1 MNTKIND
8 NLPPPRWLKPKLI
21 AVCAVAL
28 VVAGS
33 WGFGK
38 PRFSPQMDLVMV
50 DVIGSLE
57 STRMDIAP
65 DPNPAKE
72 FDLANGPGWISAVLV
87 RGSGAN
93 LELQWSNPTSTPFVG
108 YVQVHEAR
116 FRYLRRVVNG
126 SDYYVYVPIPL
137 GYTPSPATVLIP
149 AHGTSDPRPLYIGTL
164 PDFVVG
170 GQLELR
176 IELRGNIGVQ
186 LPGEPDA
193 LAWGQSTVWN
203 NMGHIYLTAQTPV
216 DVQSRPWFE
225 VLDQACWFAQEM
237 ASEADVR
244 REITKGIYYETMV
257 FDGIDQYFTE
267 DVSGDDQRL
276 NLTQY
281 FSPGNYNMGVID
293 GSSLTVA
300 FCEALGFETSL
311 LYYYERITL
320 TNPICPAGSDNTD
333 FGKYLTYQ
341 FDDQTVAMAPS
352 ANVYDSVFSQWVDLA
367 GGSWKNPVW
376 DWPWTTYPQVP
387 VPTTPSPPPPPP
399 PAPLPN
405 FYGLVAGP
413 SGYDRMDFGLYDVV
427 EVK

>member
-1 MNTKIND
+1 MNNKINH
-8 NLPPPRWLKPKLI
+8 NLPPPLRLTHKLI

-87 RGSGAN
+87 RSSGAN

-108 YVQVHEAR
+108 YVEVHEAR

-126 SDYYVYVPIPL
+126 PDYYVYVPIPL

-149 AHGTSDPRPLYIGTL
+149 AHGTSDPRPLFIGTL

-176 IELRGNIGVQ
+176 IELRGNIGLQ
-186 LPGEPDA
+186 LPGDPDA
-193 LAWGQSTVWN
+193 LAWGNKDVWN

-225 VLDQACWFAQEM
+225 VLDKACWFAQEM
-237 ASEADVR
+237 AAEADVR
-244 REITKGIYYETMV
+244 REITKGIYYETEIYDDADR
-257 FDGIDQYFTE
+257 FFTE
-267 DVSGDDQRL
+267 DVNGDDQRL

-281 FSPGNYNMGVID
+281 FTPGNFNMGARD

-300 FCEALGFETSL
+300 FCEALGFETTL
-311 LYYYERITL
+311 LFFYERINQ
-320 TNPICPAGSDNTD
+320 TNPVCPAGSDSAD
-333 FGKYLTYQ
+333 FGKYFGYE
-341 FDDQTVAMAPS
+341 FDLYPVAMAGS
-352 ANVYDSVFSQWVDLA
+352 TNVFDSVFAQWVDLA
-367 GGSWKNPVW
+367 GNGWKNPVW
-376 DWPWTTYPQVP
+376 DWPWLAYPQVP
-387 VPTTPSPPPPPP
+387 VPTSPSPPPPPP
-399 PAPLPN
+399 PATLPK
-405 FYGLVAGP
+405 FYGLVDNP
-413 SGYDRMDFGLYDVV
+413 ENYDRMNFGLHDVV